1 MAKFGVL
8 NSPES
13 RRIKCPDHACFSS
26 FLQRNKTLAGRVRT
40 KFSLQSNRWAE
51 AACLAATPPS
61 APPFGHFLRLHCW
74 CCPPSDSHPSP
85 RRNGVRVMTSLHL
98 RPSDSERPTLKTIAA
113 ETGLA
118 IATVSRALKDA
129 HDIGEVTKRR
139 VRETAER
146 LGYRPNR
153 AGVRL
158 RTGKTNVIAVTL
170 STVSDMSNPSELIY
184 SIASALRGSAYHLV
198 VMPFFPDQ
206 DPMDPIRYIVETESA
221 DGIVLNQ
228 TQINDP
234 RVRYLSERG
243 FPFATHGRTDM
254 GLDHPYFDFD
264 NESYARIGVRALA
277 SQGRRHLLL
286 VRPPAEHSYS
296 IHMTKGFVEEA
307 ISLGLP
313 YEMMDG
319 ITSDT
324 PADEIEAALYARMA
338 RVPHIDGILTG
349 SPSAAVASV
358 AGAEKAGRVIGK
370 DFDIVSKEANSF
382 LHRFR
387 KELIVVK
394 EDVGR
399 AGEFLSRALMAA
411 IERRT
416 PERGQFLDRP
426 DHVDL
431 G

>member
-1 MAKFGVL
+1 
-8 NSPES
+8 
-13 RRIKCPDHACFSS
+13 
-26 FLQRNKTLAGRVRT
+26 
-40 KFSLQSNRWAE
+40 
-51 AACLAATPPS
+51 
-61 APPFGHFLRLHCW
+61 
-74 CCPPSDSHPSP
+74 
-85 RRNGVRVMTSLHL
+85 MTGLHL
-98 RPSDSERPTLKTIAA
+98 LPSDSERPTLKTIAA

-129 HDIGEVTKRR
+129 PDIGEETKKR

-170 STVSDMSNPSELIY
+170 STVSDMSNPSQLIY
-184 SIASALRGSAYHLV
+184 SIAEALRGSAYHLV

-228 TQINDP
+228 TQVDDP
-234 RVRYLSERG
+234 RVRYLLERR
-243 FPFATHGRTDM
+243 FPFVTHGRTDM

-264 NESYARIGVRALA
+264 NEAYARIGVRALRA
-277 SQGRRHLLL
+277 KGRRSFLL
-286 VRPPAEHSYS
+286 VRPPADHSYS
-296 IHMTKGFVEEA
+296 VHMTKGFIEEA
-307 ISLGLP
+307 EALGLP
-313 YEMMDG
+313 YELMEG

-324 PADEIEAALYARMA
+324 PSDEIEQAIFARMI
-338 RVPHIDGILTG
+338 RSPLIDGIVTG
-349 SPSAAVASV
+349 SPSAAVAAI
-358 AGAEKAGRVIGK
+358 AGAEKAGKVIGQ
-370 DFDIVSKEANSF
+370 DFDIVAKEANSF

-387 KELIVVK
+387 KEIIVVK
-394 EDVGR
+394 EDVSR
-399 AGEFLSRALMAA
+399 AGAFLSRALIAA
-411 IERRT
+411 IERRA
-416 PERGQFLDRP
+416 PEKGQFLDRP